1 VQVLTINALLSAQ
14 PTKLGN
20 TEYFQFA
27 AETANNKP
35 IRVML
40 SENLLLNA
48 GYSRSALHQLFGATL
63 YVGDTVDQQTGA
75 VTSAAERVNR
85 VLNGEI
91 YPPTGKPYTFVLATA
106 VSDSVSVTD
115 EAIEHRNNVDVKVQ
129 VEITIERE
137 RTRLKEQA
145 QRARERAIARQQA
158 QMKLQQPPVT
168 NPEPT
173 PETTEA
179 VAPEEVAPVAED
191 SPF

>member
-1 VQVLTINALLSAQ
+1 MQTLTINALLSAQ
-14 PTKLGN
+14 PTKLGE

-48 GYSRSALHQLFGATL
+48 GYSRSALHQLLGASL
-63 YVGDTVDQQTGA
+63 YVGDTVDLQTGVVTTA
-75 VTSAAERVNR
+75 VERVNR

-91 YPPTGKPYTFVLATA
+91 YPRTGKPYTFVLATA
-106 VSDSVSVTD
+106 VSDSVSVTE
-115 EAIEHRNNVDVKVQ
+115 EAIEHRNSVDVKVQ
-129 VEITIERE
+129 VELTLERE

-145 QRARERAIARQQA
+145 ARARERALARQRA
-158 QMKLQQPPVT
+158 QFGGGQPPVSNT
-168 NPEPT
+168 PEAPIVEPT
-173 PETTEA
+173 
-179 VAPEEVAPVAED
+179 EEIAPVTAED